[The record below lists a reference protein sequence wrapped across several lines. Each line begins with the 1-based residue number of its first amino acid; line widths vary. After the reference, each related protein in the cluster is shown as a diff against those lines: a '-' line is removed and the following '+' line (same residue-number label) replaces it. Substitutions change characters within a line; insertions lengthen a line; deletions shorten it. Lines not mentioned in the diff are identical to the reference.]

1 MSQVRN
7 FSRLPDPSE
16 HRPLSLVSFLDGSL
30 QQSGHFRSQ
39 SLTGENTTGLLSL
52 SGLTSALEIS
62 WLSSGN
68 TCLLLSLLGPQLPTH
83 QMGAPALLVHFVR
96 WEYWM
101 LYTPVSCDIPSSPVP
116 SCQGPVFQ
124 VPGPNSNSGG
134 HSPHNTK
141 LFSTLTG

>member
-1 MSQVRN
+1 MSQMRN
-7 FSRLPDPSE
+7 FSRLPHPSE

-30 QQSGHFRSQ
+30 QQSGHFCSQ
-39 SLTGENTTGLLSL
+39 RLTGENTTGLLSL

-62 WLSSGN
+62 RLSSGN
-68 TCLLLSLLGPQLPTH
+68 TCLLLNLLGLQLPICQT
-83 QMGAPALLVHFVR
+83 GALALLVHFAR
-96 WEYWM
+96 WEYWI

-134 HSPHNTK
+134 HSQHNTK
-141 LFSTLTG
+141 LFSTPTG